1 MNDRL
6 FSLFLLLAALLY
18 GVAALGIEVPFAYD
32 PLGPKPVPVVL
43 AGLLAVLAVLLL
55 LRPLAAG
62 RTARPAKSPIP
73 YLLAMILFY
82 QLTWTLLGF
91 LLATTISV
99 YMLSRLFNC
108 SWMQGLMTALLVSVA
123 CYGLFNFILEIPL
136 PLGALFSYG
145 SG

>member
-62 RTARPAKSPIP
+62 QTARPAKSPIP